1 MEPRP
6 PSRGLFAALLSLAY
20 FGLTMIAWER
30 RGDRMLL
37 GAFFGMAAFFLTL
50 AIPIQFDRQW
60 VTVLLAVEAVS
71 LLYVGLVA
79 NERLVRLGAALVFA
93 AAFVH
98 WIAVEAHDTNDAI
111 IEGGQFN
118 LLFNQRAFG
127 CAVMTGVLVLA
138 SWLLRHYREESPQ
151 EEERVAAIVC
161 VLAAHVLALLGLSL
175 EAYSFYQVRI
185 RFMES
190 YDTEQIGLRSNL
202 EFGRQLVLSII
213 WGVYATFLMVW
224 GIWRSRREQRWLALG
239 LLLLT
244 IAKVFLIDLASL
256 ERIYRIASFLA
267 LGVILLL
274 VSYLYQRAQRPRQRL
289 DANAER

>member
-1 MEPRP
+1 
-6 PSRGLFAALLSLAY
+6 
-20 FGLTMIAWER
+20 
-30 RGDRMLL
+30 
-37 GAFFGMAAFFLTL
+37 
-50 AIPIQFDRQW
+50 
-60 VTVLLAVEAVS
+60 
-71 LLYVGLVA
+71 
-79 NERLVRLGAALVFA
+79 
-93 AAFVH
+93 
-98 WIAVEAHDTNDAI
+98 
-111 IEGGQFN
+111 
-118 LLFNQRAFG
+118 
-127 CAVMTGVLVLA
+127 MTGVLVLA